1 MLIGI
6 DASRAVRAR
15 RTGTETY
22 ALHLIRG
29 LLALGRGHR
38 YRLYFNRPPASE
50 LFTSGPHWEPRTMPF
65 PRLWTHVRLSWEM
78 ARCPPDVLF
87 VPAHVLPIV
96 HPRCS
101 VVTVHDLGYRHYP
114 AAHRPLDRLYLDLST
129 RYHVRV
135 AAHILADS
143 QATRDDL
150 IREYGADPARI
161 TVVYPGVPS
170 ADEALRR
177 VDDPAAIAAVCAKY
191 GISGEYVLYV
201 GTLHPRKNLIR
212 LIEAF
217 AALESRTLK
226 LVIAG
231 QKGWLYDRIFARA
244 RELDVEQRV
253 IFPGYMAGADLP
265 ALLSG
270 AQLFAFPSLYEGFGF
285 PVLEA
290 MACGVPVVCS
300 NVSSLPEVAGD
311 AALLVDPLDTGA
323 WTTALERTLADE
335 ELRAELTTRGYAQVR
350 RFSWQRAAEET
361 LRVLEEAGA

>member
-1 MLIGI
+1 VLIGI

-29 LLALGRGHR
+29 LLALEGEHR
-38 YRLYFNRPPASE
+38 YRLYFNQPPSPG
-50 LFTSGPHWEPRTMPF
+50 LFTPGPHWEPRVMPF
-65 PRLWTHVRLSWEM
+65 PRLWTHARLSWEM
-78 ARCPPDVLF
+78 ARRPPDVLF
-87 VPAHVLPIV
+87 VPAHVLPIA
-96 HPRCS
+96 HPRRS

-114 AAHRPLDRLYLDLST
+114 AAHRPLDKFYLDLST

-177 VDDPAAIAAVCAKY
+177 VDNPAAIAAVCAKY

-201 GTLHPRKNLIR
+201 GTLHPRKNLVR

-217 AALESRTLK
+217 SALESRTLK

-231 QKGWLYDRIFARA
+231 QKGWLYDHIFTRA
-244 RELDVEQRV
+244 RELGVEQGV
-253 IFPGYMAGADLP
+253 IFPGYVADADLP
-265 ALLSG
+265 TLLSG

-300 NVSSLPEVAGD
+300 NASSLPEVAGD
-311 AALLVDPLDTGA
+311 AALLVNPLDTGA
-323 WTTALERTLADE
+323 WTTALERALADE
-335 ELRAELTTRGYAQVR
+335 ELRAKLITRGYAQVR

-361 LRVLEEAGA
+361 LRVLEKVSA

>member
-1 MLIGI
+1 
-6 DASRAVRAR
+6 
-15 RTGTETY
+15 
-22 ALHLIRG
+22 
-29 LLALGRGHR
+29 
-38 YRLYFNRPPASE
+38 
-50 LFTSGPHWEPRTMPF
+50 MPF

-150 IREYGADPARI
+150 IREYGA
-161 TVVYPGVPS
+161 
-170 ADEALRR
+170 E
-177 VDDPAAIAAVCAKY
+177 
-191 GISGEYVLYV
+191 
-201 GTLHPRKNLIR
+201 
-212 LIEAF
+212 
-217 AALESRTLK
+217 TLK

-253 IFPGYMAGADLP
+253 IFPGYVAGADLP

>member
-1 MLIGI
+1 M
-6 DASRAVRAR
+6 
-15 RTGTETY
+15 
-22 ALHLIRG
+22 
-29 LLALGRGHR
+29 
-38 YRLYFNRPPASE
+38 
-50 LFTSGPHWEPRTMPF
+50 
-65 PRLWTHVRLSWEM
+65 
-78 ARCPPDVLF
+78 
-87 VPAHVLPIV
+87 
-96 HPRCS
+96 
-101 VVTVHDLGYRHYP
+101 
-114 AAHRPLDRLYLDLST
+114 
-129 RYHVRV
+129 
-135 AAHILADS
+135 
-143 QATRDDL
+143 
-150 IREYGADPARI
+150 
-161 TVVYPGVPS
+161 
-170 ADEALRR
+170 
-177 VDDPAAIAAVCAKY
+177 DDPAAIAAVCAKY

-201 GTLHPRKNLIR
+201 GTLQPRKNLIR

-253 IFPGYMAGADLP
+253 IFPGYVAGADLP